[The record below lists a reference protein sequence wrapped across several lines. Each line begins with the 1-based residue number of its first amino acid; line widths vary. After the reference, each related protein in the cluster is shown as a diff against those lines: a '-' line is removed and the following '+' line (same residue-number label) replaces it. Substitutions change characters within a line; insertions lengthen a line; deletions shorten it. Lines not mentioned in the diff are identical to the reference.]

1 VVPAMAFCN
10 YGEFCIAK
18 VGNFA
23 LQFRGIILCNKQ
35 HIINV
40 SNVDYGEPKVSPH
53 TGKQLEILSFRL
65 QVIGETQKN
74 TLENALSKAKNGG
87 IFNIDNNGI
96 TIREYRLVNHF
107 FSYTGN
113 NTDEDTV
120 YTYTLRLEEVEEL
133 AIDSL
138 VIAGFEVVP
147 YEFNESYDD
156 AIIINSKI
164 KLSKEDAEKL
174 DMATKENIY
183 LDVIRK
189 GISDEVKKMRF
200 GKVIWSEND
209 GYIKKDIVLVE
220 DVYDNKESSI
230 SKFFEPEFS
239 NIMNILAYVYN
250 LNEELF
256 KLLMSKGQLSTEELE
271 QTKEMAKNNIRETTK
286 KYYRVEDID
295 KF

>member
-1 VVPAMAFCN
+1 M
-10 YGEFCIAK
+10 
-18 VGNFA
+18 
-23 LQFRGIILCNKQ
+23 
-35 HIINV
+35 
-40 SNVDYGEPKVSPH
+40 
-53 TGKQLEILSFRL
+53 
-65 QVIGETQKN
+65 
-74 TLENALSKAKNGG
+74 
-87 IFNIDNNGI
+87 
-96 TIREYRLVNHF
+96 
-107 FSYTGN
+107 
-113 NTDEDTV
+113 
-120 YTYTLRLEEVEEL
+120 
-133 AIDSL
+133 
-138 VIAGFEVVP
+138 
-147 YEFNESYDD
+147 
-156 AIIINSKI
+156 
-164 KLSKEDAEKL
+164 SKEDAEKL